1 MISKQFSLMLV
12 LQQWH
17 TCDILCTPSLYH
29 PRECFGTFL
38 NLFSD
43 LTASIFFHLLE
54 NLSQERI
61 KKQPKKQKKNQ
72 KPKTLND
79 LQESTVSH
87 IGHSAKWIDLVWK
100 HARGERGEAKEAK
113 MRLCSPTPVWPER
126 SAKVRNDTK
135 SNLMMIGEEP
145 SRKEGKEETPCG
157 RLQRWRTC
165 RAALL

>member
-1 MISKQFSLMLV
+1 MLV
-12 LQQWH
+12 QQWH
-17 TCDILCTPSLYH
+17 TCDILCSPSLYH
-29 PRECFGTFL
+29 PRECFGILL
-38 NLFSD
+38 NLFND
-43 LTASIFFHLLE
+43 LTASIFFIYLKTWVRRGLK
-54 NLSQERI
+54 N
-61 KKQPKKQKKNQ
+61 NQ
-72 KPKTLND
+72 KNKKTKTQNLEWPAGQYCEPHWAQCQMNWFSV
-79 LQESTVSH
+79 ETC
-87 IGHSAKWIDLVWK
+87 K
-100 HARGERGEAKEAK
+100 GERGEAKEAK